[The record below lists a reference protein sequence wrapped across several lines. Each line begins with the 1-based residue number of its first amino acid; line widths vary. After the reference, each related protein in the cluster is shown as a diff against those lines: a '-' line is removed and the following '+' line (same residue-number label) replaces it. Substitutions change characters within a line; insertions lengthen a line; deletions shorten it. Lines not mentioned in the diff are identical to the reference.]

1 MSLQW
6 PLALLALL
14 IGPLLLLVRW
24 WMARRRRKIALR
36 LPSIALI
43 RAALPGRSLWRRR
56 IPIILFVAG
65 LIILGF
71 SLSRPQATVRLPSN
85 ATSILLAIDVSRSMC
100 STDVSPNRLTAAREA
115 AREFVKDQQD
125 GTKIGIVAF
134 SGIAGLLVAPTA
146 DKQQLLAALDTLTT
160 ARGTA
165 IGQAIL
171 TALDAIAETN
181 PDVPPTGVEME
192 GAKDNP
198 GAAAGYQPD
207 TIVVLTDGAN
217 TQGVQPVTAAE
228 QAGARRVRVYTIG
241 FGTTQPS
248 PLVCSPDQ
256 LSGRDPGFGGDTRFG
271 GGGGGGFGG
280 GGGGFGRA
288 LLINEEALKKVAE
301 ITGGEYFR
309 AEDAEQLSDVLSD
322 LPNKMVTQE
331 QKVEITSWFMLPGVA
346 LLIAAILFSLIWN
359 RPPSMQ
365 VAVGR

>member
-24 WMARRRRKIALR
+24 WMARRRRRIAVR

-56 IPIILFVAG
+56 IPVILFVTG
-65 LIILGF
+65 LIVLAF
-71 SLSRPQATVRLPSN
+71 SLARPQTTVRLPSN

-115 AREFVKDQQD
+115 AREFVQDQRD

-134 SGIAGLLVAPTA
+134 SGISGLLVEPTT
-146 DKQQLLAALDTLTT
+146 DKQQLLAALDNLRT

-171 TALDAIAETN
+171 TAIDAIAETN
-181 PDVPPTGVEME
+181 PDVAPTGVLME
-192 GAKDNP
+192 GAKGNP
-198 GAAAGYQPD
+198 GQSAGNQPD

-256 LSGRDPGFGGDTRFG
+256 LSGSDQGLRGDTRFG
-271 GGGGGGFGG
+271 GGPGFGG
-280 GGGGFGRA
+280 GGGGYGRA

-309 AEDAEQLSDVLSD
+309 AEDAEQLSDVLAD
-322 LPNKMVTQE
+322 LPSKMITQE
-331 QKVEITSWFMLPGVA
+331 EEVEITSWFMLPGVA
-346 LLIAAILFSLIWN
+346 LLMMAILFSLIWN
-359 RPPSMQ
+359 RPPSVQ
-365 VAVGR
+365 TVVSR

>member
-24 WMARRRRKIALR
+24 WMARRRRRIALR
-36 LPSIALI
+36 LPSIALV

-56 IPIILFVAG
+56 IPVILFVGG
-65 LIILGF
+65 LIVLAF
-71 SLSRPQATVRLPSN
+71 SLSRPETTMRLPSN

-100 STDVSPNRLTAAREA
+100 STDVSPNRITAAREA
-115 AREFVKDQQD
+115 AREFVQDQRD

-134 SGIAGLLVAPTA
+134 SGIAGLLVEPTT
-146 DKQQLLAALDTLTT
+146 DKQQLLAALDTLST

-171 TALDAIAETN
+171 TSLDAIAELN
-181 PDVPPTGVEME
+181 PDVPPTGVMME

-198 GAAAGYQPD
+198 GQNAGYQPD

-241 FGTTQPS
+241 FGTTQPA
-248 PLVCSPDQ
+248 PLVCSSDQ
-256 LSGRDPGFGGDTRFG
+256 LGGGGFGGDTRF

-309 AEDAEQLSDVLSD
+309 AEDAEQLSDVLGD
-322 LPNKMVTQE
+322 LPSKMITQE
-331 QKVEITSWFMLPGVA
+331 EKVEITSWFMLPGVL
-346 LLIAAILFSLIWN
+346 LLILAIVLSLRWN
-359 RPPSMQ
+359 RPASVQ
-365 VAVGR
+365 IATAR